1 MSTNKHYKELKIE
14 PIENINAREK
24 CEIANKAAILL
35 LDSFPEFNLDYLNI
49 VDLLMHTDM
58 YISKVP
64 ENLSPVNY
72 SYTDETFYISDEIE
86 INIENEF
93 FLHEI
98 IHRIQEYRTKKN
110 KLLSLG
116 ICNVLE
122 TKIEGLAINEA
133 AIQYLVCKILKK
145 EQKIVRIY
153 DMNIPTISN
162 NYYPIL
168 TNLIEQIAFLLGDK
182 FLIDSALNSK
192 EDFKYNTIDNLGEAN
207 YFTIQNNFDK
217 ILEAKDNILK
227 NKAYIENVST
237 IQNLYVETQ
246 KIIFTSYFERIFKRI
261 ETIKELN
268 EYNKKLFNY
277 RYLIGSND
285 AEYYYVKYYR
295 NKKEEIKQKE
305 YELEHMSLMVV
316 KDSGKLL
323 QSHSRNRSF
332 DRLRTSFKN
341 IY

>member
-305 YELEHMSLMVV
+305 YDLEHMSLMVV
-316 KDSGKLL
+316 KDSAVLKVFRKIKDYI
-323 QSHSRNRSF
+323 SRF
-332 DRLRTSFKN
+332 IFQD
-341 IY
+341 

>member
-1 MSTNKHYKELKIE
+1 MYTNKHYKELSIE

-49 VDLLMHTDM
+49 VDLLQHTDM

-86 INIENEF
+86 LNIENEF

-153 DMNIPTISN
+153 NMNIQTISN
-162 NYYPIL
+162 SYYPII

-192 EDFKYNTIDNLGEAN
+192 EDFKYNTIDYLGETN
-207 YFTIQNNFDK
+207 YFTIQKNFDK

-227 NKAYIENVST
+227 NKDYIENVST
-237 IQNLYVETQ
+237 IQNVYVETQ

-261 ETIKELN
+261 ETIDELKK
-268 EYNKKLFNY
+268 YSKKLFHY
-277 RYLIGSND
+277 RHLIGANN
-285 AEYYYVKYYR
+285 AEYYYVEYYR

-316 KDSGKLL
+316 KDSAVLKAFRKIKDYI
-323 QSHSRNRSF
+323 SRFIFQN
-332 DRLRTSFKN
+332 
-341 IY
+341 

>member
-58 YISKVP
+58 YLSKVP

-162 NYYPIL
+162 SYYPIL
-168 TNLIEQIAFLLGDK
+168 TNLIEQMVFLLGDS

-192 EDFKYNTIDNLGEAN
+192 EDFKYNTINNLGEAN

-316 KDSGKLL
+316 KDSAVLKAYRKIKDYI
-323 QSHSRNRSF
+323 SRF
-332 DRLRTSFKN
+332 IIQD
-341 IY
+341 

>member
-58 YISKVP
+58 YLSKVP

-162 NYYPIL
+162 SYYPIL
-168 TNLIEQIAFLLGDK
+168 TNLIEQMVFLLGDS

-192 EDFKYNTIDNLGEAN
+192 EDFKYNTINNLGEAN

-227 NKAYIENVST
+227 NKDYIENVST

-316 KDSGKLL
+316 KDSAVLKAYRKIKDYI
-323 QSHSRNRSF
+323 SRF
-332 DRLRTSFKN
+332 IIQD
-341 IY
+341 